1 MIVFLFFRSFSSLM
15 SFSSLF
21 IPYMLAW
28 FAEDVSSQ
36 VGDVAIGDVAIG
48 DVAVGSIRL
57 VFGFMTPNH
66 SMEASREFC
75 DSGIARWE
83 EGDVLA
89 AYVGQQTLVRSLVA
103 QPPSCSESRNAEL
116 NAGVS

>member
-1 MIVFLFFRSFSSLM
+1 
-15 SFSSLF
+15 
-21 IPYMLAW
+21 MLAW

-36 VGDVAIGDVAIG
+36 VGDFAIG

-57 VFGFMTPNH
+57 VCGCMTPNR
-66 SMEASREFC
+66 SVEASCEFC
-75 DSGIARWE
+75 DSGLARWE

-103 QPPSCSESRNAEL
+103 QPP
-116 NAGVS
+116 